1 MHSFQSILIPILEH
15 AIIIPVAHAD
25 SATTAQPG
33 VLAMLGIDWKLFIAQ
48 LVNFAIVLLV
58 LWKWVFTPLSKKL
71 AERTERIEKSLREA
85 DDIKKLHQDAE
96 KERLEMVKQ
105 ARLEVSGIIAAG
117 EVSAQ
122 KIKEDIISEARTNA
136 DRIIEDTHRNI
147 EDQKTAMLK
156 EIRIEASELIVSAT
170 EKIILEKLDGK
181 KDKELIERSLHQV
194 KDSSGG
200 QA

>member
-1 MHSFQSILIPILEH
+1 MHSFQYIIKPILEH
-15 AIIIPVAHAD
+15 AIMIPVAHAD
-25 SATTAQPG
+25 ATTTAQPN
-33 VLAMLGIDWKLFIAQ
+33 VLTMLGIDWKLFLAQ

-58 LWKWVFTPLSKKL
+58 LWKWVFTPLSKKM

-85 DDIKKLHQDAE
+85 DDIKKLHEDAE

-105 ARLEVSGIIAAG
+105 ARFEVSGIIAAG

-122 KIKEDIISEARTNA
+122 KIKEDIISEARSNA

-147 EDQKTAMLK
+147 EDQKIAMLK

-170 EKIILEKLDGK
+170 EKILLEKLDGK
-181 KDKELIERSLHQV
+181 KDKEIIERSLHQAKNSV
-194 KDSSGG
+194 EG